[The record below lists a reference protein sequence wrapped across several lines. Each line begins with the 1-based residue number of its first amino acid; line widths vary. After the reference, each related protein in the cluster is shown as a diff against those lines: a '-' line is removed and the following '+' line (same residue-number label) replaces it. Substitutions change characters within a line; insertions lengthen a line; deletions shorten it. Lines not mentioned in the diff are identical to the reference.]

1 MMYSE
6 IIFLESTP
14 HKTYIES
21 TLEVLRLLGSDIDV
35 ILGKWTPFCKM
46 GFTMSDRMVWYIWQ
60 YFF

>member
-46 GFTMSDRMVWYIWQ
+46 GFTMSDRMV
-60 YFF
+60 